1 MINFVVTNHKT
12 HEENHY
18 SDSGNPDCRHRL
30 RSPRPDRYSIGEK
43 NEIKLNPYKGKGDDK
58 SLFADVEAWYDS
70 SSMTVTVKGCELKD
84 TFIYIMSPDG
94 LVLAQTSHYFGITP
108 ETCTIEV
115 PSLPGKYWLVIDSP
129 ALYAE
134 GPFLI
139 N

>member
-1 MINFVVTNHKT
+1 MKKTIILILATLIAATGYEALAQTGNFSSST
-12 HEENHY
+12 
-18 SDSGNPDCRHRL
+18 
-30 RSPRPDRYSIGEK
+30 GEK
-43 NEIKLNPYKGKGDDK
+43 NEIKLNPFNKDKGDDR

-70 SSMTVTVKGCELKD
+70 SSMTVTVEGCELKD

-115 PSLPGKYWLVIDSP
+115 PSLPGKYWFVIDSP

>member
-1 MINFVVTNHKT
+1 MKKTIILILATLIAATGYESLAQTGNFSSST
-12 HEENHY
+12 
-18 SDSGNPDCRHRL
+18 
-30 RSPRPDRYSIGEK
+30 GEK
-43 NEIKLNPYKGKGDDK
+43 NEIKLNPFNKDKGDDRT
-58 SLFADVEAWYDS
+58 LFTDVEAWYDS
-70 SSMTVTVKGCELKD
+70 SSMTVTVEGCELKD